1 LHSVLQSKKRT
12 AYFNNF
18 ITQVCN
24 VKNISLVL
32 SRLDGV
38 ICFCS
43 GRFDGHISG

>member
-18 ITQVCN
+18 ITQVCV
-24 VKNISLVL
+24 VKNISVVL
-32 SRLDGV
+32 SRLLGV

-43 GRFDGHISG
+43 GRVDGHIGG